1 MVSYLPMTAERLS
14 SIRSAT
20 SEDIKLQR
28 VREMILAGWPQNKTD
43 IQTDIQHYHSF
54 QDELSFQDGIVFRG
68 ERAVISHTLRA
79 DIIQQVHSSHLG
91 VEGCLRWARECVY
104 WQGMSEQIKTFISKC
119 DIYRAVD
126 PKQQRETLH
135 PHDIAYRPWAKV
147 GTDLFSFRDKDYLIT
162 VDYYSNFWEVD
173 YLPDTKSNT
182 VIRKLKAH
190 FAGQGI
196 PDVLISDNGPQYTS
210 QEFRQF
216 SRRWEFEHRMSS
228 HGYSQSNGKVESAV
242 KTAKRLMMKA
252 QAAGQDPYLAILYH
266 HNTPSQ
272 GLNTS
277 PAQRLLSGRTRTLP
291 PNTDALLE
299 PEVTNN
305 TQGLI
310 DNRDRKNTMTAQQR
324 IWTLSRK
331 VTV

>member
-1 MVSYLPMTAERLS
+1 M
-14 SIRSAT
+14 
-20 SEDIKLQR
+20 
-28 VREMILAGWPQNKTD
+28 
-43 IQTDIQHYHSF
+43 
-54 QDELSFQDGIVFRG
+54 
-68 ERAVISHTLRA
+68 
-79 DIIQQVHSSHLG
+79 
-91 VEGCLRWARECVY
+91 
-104 WQGMSEQIKTFISKC
+104 
-119 DIYRAVD
+119 
-126 PKQQRETLH
+126 
-135 PHDIAYRPWAKV
+135 
-147 GTDLFSFRDKDYLIT
+147 IT

-190 FAGQGI
+190 FARQGI

-291 PNTDALLE
+291 LNTDALLE